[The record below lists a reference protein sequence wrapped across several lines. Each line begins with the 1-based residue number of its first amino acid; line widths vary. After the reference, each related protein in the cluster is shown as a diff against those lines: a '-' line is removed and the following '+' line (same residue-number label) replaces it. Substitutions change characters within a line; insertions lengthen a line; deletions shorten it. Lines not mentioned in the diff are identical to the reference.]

1 MKRIHVTNEEGI
13 LTGWFDSEKAVSY
26 SENTTWNGSNHIS
39 KATGSQT
46 EHECLYVTKGKKFIL
61 NSWSQWQGTTETYIE
76 IGKQEAA
83 EWLVRND
90 YQDIPSI
97 LEAEVAQLE
106 MA

>member
-1 MKRIHVTNEEGI
+1 MKRIHVTNENGY

-26 SENTTWNGSNHIS
+26 SENTTWDGSNYIS
-39 KATGSQT
+39 KATGCQT

-61 NSWSQWQGTTETYIE
+61 NSWSQWQGTIETYIE
-76 IGKQEAA
+76 IGKDEAA
-83 EWLVRND
+83 KWLVKND